1 MVDVCVVHMC
11 TIDSIFVS
19 AEEREARRHFNSR
32 HLSQAALK
40 MQRGGMESAVAAAVG
55 EMAAEAGD
63 YEAGAVPPRCDGGG
77 LPEGGRGHFRGRLR
91 CFSLFALD

>member
-55 EMAAEAGD
+55 ESADGIWHPLGARPLPPAALEPLQ
-63 YEAGAVPPRCDGGG
+63 GA
-77 LPEGGRGHFRGRLR
+77 
-91 CFSLFALD
+91 A